1 LEGRRT
7 FFSCFQSLSNF
18 NFFFFIFHW

>member
-7 FFSCFQSLSNF
+7 FFSCFHSLSNF
-18 NFFFFIFHW
+18 NFFFFIFNW